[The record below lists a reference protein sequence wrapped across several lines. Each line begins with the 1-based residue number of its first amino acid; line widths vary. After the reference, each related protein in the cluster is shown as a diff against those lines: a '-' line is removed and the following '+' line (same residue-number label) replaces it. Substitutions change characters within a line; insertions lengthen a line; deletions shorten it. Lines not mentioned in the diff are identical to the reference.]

1 MKDVSGKNKILL
13 LSVPF
18 SAKSSAVP
26 KMENHGLCYIKACL
40 IYHGFQVHMIDGNA
54 LDIPWH
60 EAINRLNLGDY
71 FLAGFS
77 VYSTN
82 YNNSIKLIK
91 AMRKA
96 GFTGHIT
103 MGGHYP
109 TFSWHVILKNNGTID
124 SIITGEGETPV
135 VSLAEALQAGKD
147 WQGIEGLAYRKDE
160 EIISN
165 PCGAL
170 INPLTFPF
178 LPDRDSYGDLLKNQN
193 FATISSSRG
202 CRGNCTFC
210 SVRSFYKQGQGPCWR
225 PRIAEDIV
233 DEIEHLNK
241 NGISNFAFCDDNF
254 MGVGKDGKLRART
267 IGEEIIRRNLDI
279 AYAIDCRPDD
289 VDENLLSFLS
299 QSGLV
304 KVNIGIE
311 SFVERQQKLYS
322 KTISHEM
329 LEEAILLLKKQDF
342 LIGLY
347 TIFFDPF
354 VTFEELSINF
364 NKALVTG
371 PEYFPEFATFL
382 QVFPGIP
389 LYEDIKK
396 QNLLD
401 THRVLVTRD
410 NEYCI
415 NYRFQNPNIEEF
427 FVMCLHFEVTLN
439 DLLAPFTGTS
449 LLSPEKYYDL
459 YKNMRRLACTCF
471 LEGIEQ
477 MKWQESG
484 YLEGWIEKGKKLVE
498 VKSEK

>member
-1 MKDVSGKNKILL
+1 
-13 LSVPF
+13 
-18 SAKSSAVP
+18 
-26 KMENHGLCYIKACL
+26 
-40 IYHGFQVHMIDGNA
+40 MIDGNA
-54 LDIPWH
+54 MELPWH
-60 EAINRLNLGDY
+60 EAINQLNFDDY
-71 FLAGFS
+71 FLTGFS

-82 YNNSIKLIK
+82 YNNSVKLIK
-91 AMRKA
+91 AIRNS
-96 GFTGHIT
+96 GYSGHIT

-109 TFSWHVILKNNGTID
+109 TFSWNMILKNNTGLD
-124 SIITGEGETPV
+124 SIITGEGETSAV
-135 VSLAEALQAGKD
+135 ALAEALKFGRG
-147 WQGIEGLAYRKDE
+147 WQDIEGLAYRKDE
-160 EIISN
+160 EIICN

-178 LPDRDSYGDLLKNQN
+178 LPDRSSYGDLLKKQN

-202 CRGNCTFC
+202 CWGNCTFC
-210 SVRSFYKQGQGPCWR
+210 SVRTFYKLGQGPCWR
-225 PRIAEDIV
+225 PRTAEDIV
-233 DEIEHLNK
+233 NEIEYLNK
-241 NGISNFAFCDDNF
+241 DGISNVAFCDDNF
-254 MGVGKDGKLRART
+254 MGVGKDGKLRARR

-289 VDENLLSFLS
+289 VDEDLLSFLS
-299 QSGLV
+299 RSGLV

-329 LEEAILLLKKQDF
+329 IEEAILLLKKQDF

-354 VTFEELSINF
+354 VTFEELSVNF
-364 NKALVTG
+364 NKALTTG

-401 THRVLVTRD
+401 THRVLVTKD

-415 NYRFQNPNIEEF
+415 NYRFQNPGIEEF
-427 FVMCLHFEVTLN
+427 FVMCLYFEAILN

-459 YKNMRRLACTCF
+459 YKHMRKLACNCF

-477 MKWQESG
+477 RKWQESG

-498 VKSEK
+498 VKSES

>member
-1 MKDVSGKNKILL
+1 MKDLFMKNKILL

-18 SAKSSAVP
+18 SAKSAASP
-26 KMENHGLCYIKACL
+26 KMENHGLCYIKSCL

-54 LDIPWH
+54 LEIPWH
-60 EAINRLNLGDY
+60 EAINQLNFDDY
-71 FLAGFS
+71 FLTGFS

-82 YNNSIKLIK
+82 YNNTIKLIR

-109 TFSWHVILKNNGTID
+109 TFSWHIILKNNDSID
-124 SIITGEGETPV
+124 SIITGEGEPSV
-135 VSLAEALQAGKD
+135 VALAESLKSGKD
-147 WQGIEGLAYRKDE
+147 WHNIEGLACRKDE
-160 EIISN
+160 EILCN
-165 PCGAL
+165 PCGPL
-170 INPLTFPF
+170 INPLKFPF
-178 LPDRDSYGDLLKNQN
+178 LSDRNSYGDLFKKQN

-202 CRGNCTFC
+202 CWGNCTFC
-210 SVRSFYKQGQGPCWR
+210 SVRTFYKLGHGPCWR
-225 PRIAEDIV
+225 PRTADDIV

-241 NGISNFAFCDDNF
+241 NGISNVAFCDDNF
-254 MGVGKDGKLRART
+254 MGVGKEGKLRARA

-289 VDENLLSFLS
+289 LDEHLLSFLS

-322 KTISHEM
+322 KTISHGMIEK
-329 LEEAILLLKKQDF
+329 AILLLKKQDF

-354 VTFEELSINF
+354 VTFEELSVNF
-364 NKALVTG
+364 NKALATG

-389 LYEDIKK
+389 LYEDIKS

-401 THRVLVTRD
+401 THSVLVTRD
-410 NEYCI
+410 NEYFI
-415 NYRFQNPNIEEF
+415 NYRFQHPDIEEF
-427 FVMCLHFEVTLN
+427 FVMCLHVEVMLN
-439 DLLAPFTGTS
+439 DLIAPFTGTS
-449 LLSPEKYYDL
+449 ILSPEKYYEL
-459 YKNMRRLACTCF
+459 YKHMRTLACNCF
-471 LEGIEQ
+471 VEGIEQ
-477 MKWQESG
+477 KKWKEAG
-484 YLEGWIEKGKKLVE
+484 YIEGWIEKGKKLVE
-498 VKSEK
+498 VSREK

>member
-1 MKDVSGKNKILL
+1 MKSKILL
-13 LSVPF
+13 LSAPF
-18 SAKSSAVP
+18 SAKSSTGP
-26 KMENHGLCYIKACL
+26 KMEHHGLCYIKACL
-40 IYHGFQVHMIDGNA
+40 MHHGFQVHMIDGNA
-54 LDIPWH
+54 MELPWH
-60 EAINRLNLGDY
+60 EAINQLNFDDY
-71 FLAGFS
+71 FLTGFS

-82 YNNSIKLIK
+82 YNNSVKLIK
-91 AMRKA
+91 AIRNS
-96 GFTGHIT
+96 GYSGHIT

-109 TFSWHVILKNNGTID
+109 TFSWNMILKNNTGLD
-124 SIITGEGETPV
+124 SIITGEGETSAV
-135 VSLAEALQAGKD
+135 ALAEALKSGRG
-147 WQGIEGLAYRKDE
+147 WQDIEGLAYRKDE
-160 EIISN
+160 EIICN

-178 LPDRDSYGDLLKNQN
+178 LPDRSSYGDLLKKQN

-202 CRGNCTFC
+202 CWGNCTFC
-210 SVRSFYKQGQGPCWR
+210 SVRTFYKLGHGPCWR
-225 PRIAEDIV
+225 PRTAEDIV
-233 DEIEHLNK
+233 DEIEYLTK
-241 NGISNFAFCDDNF
+241 DGISNVAFCDDNF
-254 MGVGKDGKLRART
+254 MGVGKDGKLRARR

-289 VDENLLSFLS
+289 VDEDLLSFLS
-299 QSGLV
+299 RSGLV

-329 LEEAILLLKKQDF
+329 IEEAILLLKKQDF

-354 VTFEELSINF
+354 VTFEELSVNF
-364 NKALVTG
+364 NKALTTG

-401 THRVLVTRD
+401 THRVLVTKD

-415 NYRFQNPNIEEF
+415 NYRFQNPGIEEF
-427 FVMCLHFEVTLN
+427 FVMCLHFEAILN

-459 YKNMRRLACTCF
+459 YKHMRKLACNCF

-477 MKWQESG
+477 RKWQESG

-498 VKSEK
+498 VKSES

>member
-1 MKDVSGKNKILL
+1 MKDVIMKNKILL

-18 SAKSSAVP
+18 SAKSSAGP

-40 IYHGFQVHMIDGNA
+40 IYHGFHVHMIDGNA

-60 EAINRLNLGDY
+60 EAINRLNLDDY

-91 AMRKA
+91 AIRKA

-109 TFSWHVILKNNGTID
+109 TFSWHIILKNHDTVD
-124 SIITGEGETPV
+124 SVITGEGEPSV
-135 VSLAEALQAGKD
+135 LALAEALVSGKD
-147 WQGIEGLAYRKDE
+147 WQCIEGLACRKDKD
-160 EIISN
+160 IICN
-165 PCGAL
+165 PCGSL
-170 INPLTFPF
+170 INPLKFPF
-178 LPDRDSYGDLLKNQN
+178 LPDRDSYGDLLKKQN
-193 FATISSSRG
+193 FATVSSSRG
-202 CRGNCTFC
+202 CWGNCTFC
-210 SVRSFYKQGQGPCWR
+210 SVRTFYKLGQGPCWR
-225 PRIAEDIV
+225 PRTADDIV

-241 NGISNFAFCDDNF
+241 AGISNFAFCDDNF
-254 MGVGKDGKLRART
+254 MGVGKEGKHRARS

-289 VDENLLSFLS
+289 LDEDLLSFLS

-322 KTISHEM
+322 KTISHDM
-329 LEEAILLLKKQDF
+329 IEEAILLLKKQDF
-342 LIGLY
+342 LLGLY

-354 VTFEELSINF
+354 VTFEELSVNF
-364 NKALVTG
+364 NRALATG

-389 LYEDIKK
+389 LYEDIKI

-401 THRVLVTRD
+401 THKVLVTKD
-410 NEYCI
+410 NEYWI
-415 NYRFQNPNIEEF
+415 NYRFQHQGIEDF
-427 FVMCLHFEVTLN
+427 FVMCLHFEAVLN
-439 DLLAPFTGTS
+439 DLLSPFTGTS
-449 LLSPEKYYDL
+449 LLSPEKYYNL
-459 YKNMRRLACTCF
+459 YKEMRILACNCF
-471 LEGIEQ
+471 VEAIEQ
-477 MKWQESG
+477 RNWNKIG
-484 YLEGWIEKGKKLVE
+484 YFEGLIEKAKKLVE
-498 VKSEK
+498 VSRES